1 MSVASPDTDQ
11 FFDYELMLGGVS
23 LSRDTPSTDIKTKTR
38 VISVCD
44 DDDMKTTVATANN
57 SVDNTPYSKPKTQG
71 H

>member
-1 MSVASPDTDQ
+1 
-11 FFDYELMLGGVS
+11 MLGGVS